1 MLRQIKPRNARSK
14 RALEKMQPKV
24 VENPKTALFLRGTKC
39 SQVVVDAMND
49 LYAMRLPFAKK
60 FSKKNNIASPFE
72 SVQSFEF
79 FSEKNDASIFLFGT
93 TSKKRPHMIT
103 LVRTFGHKVLDM
115 LELHVDPD
123 TFRSLN
129 QFQGKKFTVGQRPM
143 VVFSGT
149 AWDSPVANE
158 YTMAKS
164 LLTDFFC
171 NREQGADAID
181 VEGLRYIISLAAEEE
196 SATATAASALG
207 SSGIAQPRIRL
218 RVYTIRTKRSGGR
231 LPRVEVDE
239 MGPRIDFRV
248 GRMQPP
254 DEDMLKEAMRKPKGT
269 EEKTKKNITTD
280 ALGYKMGRVHLG
292 RQDLSKLQTR
302 KLKGLKRNRDM
313 ASDDGMEDVV
323 DEEEPKRSKKE

>member
-1 MLRQIKPRNARSK
+1 MTFHRRSNQCSHSNCK
-14 RALEKMQPKV
+14 IQHCPFCPFPPHIPHTSQLALLL
-24 VENPKTALFLRGTKC
+24 TTTTI
-39 SQVVVDAMND
+39 S
-49 LYAMRLPFAKK
+49 
-60 FSKKNNIASPFE
+60 
-72 SVQSFEF
+72 
-79 FSEKNDASIFLFGT
+79 FSEKNDASIFLYGT
-93 TSKKRPHMIT
+93 TSKKRPHTIT
-103 LVRTFGHKVLDM
+103 FIRTFGHKVLDM

-129 QFQGKKFTVGQRPM
+129 QFQGKKFAVGQRPM

-158 YTMAKS
+158 YTAAKS

-171 NREQGADAID
+171 NREPGADAVD
-181 VEGLRYIISLAAEEE
+181 VEGLQYIVSLAAEEE
-196 SATATAASALG
+196 SSG
-207 SSGIAQPRIRL
+207 SSSSSSSSDAKPRIHL

-239 MGPRIDFRV
+239 IGPRMDFRV

-254 DEDMLKEAMRKPKGT
+254 EEDMLKEAMRKPKGT

-280 ALGYKMGRVHLG
+280 ALGYKLGRVHLG

-302 KLKGLKRNRDM
+302 KMKGLKRNRDV
-313 ASDDGMEDVV
+313 AGDDEMEDVV
-323 DEEEPKRSKKE
+323 DEEEPKRSRKE

>member
-39 SQVVVDAMND
+39 SQVVMDAMND

-60 FSKKNNIASPFE
+60 FSKKNDIAPPFE

-79 FSEKNDASIFLFGT
+79 FSEKNDASLLLFGT

-103 LVRTFGHKVLDM
+103 FVRTFGHKVLDM

-129 QFQGKKFTVGQRPM
+129 QFNGKKFTVGQRPM

-171 NREQGADAID
+171 NRDQADAID
-181 VEGLRYIISLAAEEE
+181 VEGLQYIVSLAVEEE
-196 SATATAASALG
+196 SSASESNGSG
-207 SSGIAQPRIRL
+207 SSSKAKPRIRL

-239 MGPRIDFRV
+239 IGPRMDFRV

-254 DEDMLKEAMRKPKGT
+254 DEDMLKEAMRNPKGT
-269 EEKTKKNITTD
+269 EERTKKNITTD
-280 ALGYKMGRVHLG
+280 ALGYKIGRVHLG
-292 RQDLSKLQTR
+292 RQDLSQLQTR
-302 KLKGLKRNRDM
+302 KLKGLKRSRDV
-313 ASDDGMEDVV
+313 ASDDGMEDIV
-323 DEEEPKRSKKE
+323 DDEEPKRSKK